1 MEIKPKDKIYR
12 LTGIDSA
19 IEMLRPGAKW
29 EISNSTF
36 TRWEDDRPCPSIE
49 EVRDVQKKAREFED
63 SINTIWT
70 KDQENQILEMQGKIG
85 GALN

>member
-19 IEMLRPGAKW
+19 MEMLRPGAKW

-36 TRWEDDRPCPSIE
+36 RWRC
-49 EVRDVQKKAREFED
+49 
-63 SINTIWT
+63 
-70 KDQENQILEMQGKIG
+70 ENNVI
-85 GALN
+85 